1 MVTAAACA
9 RAEGP
14 APSESSGRR
23 ARGQRMSRRVGRL
36 CARRADAS
44 RSRTR
49 TCPTVGR
56 VAGERPTQIVADA
69 SRSRGELIRLLRQ
82 SNGERLSCPATRAT
96 SGVERRRALWLAR
109 QRLHGCVAAL
119 CGRGMAADD
128 AQEPLAIP
136 LWSVDMSRSRS
147 GRLTGA
153 DPPESALG
161 ADGLHH
167 PRQGRVPEPWR
178 QRQGPGCVVH
188 RQRCRGAR
196 SVVAS

>member
-23 ARGQRMSRRVGRL
+23 ARGQRMSRRVDRL

-56 VAGERPTQIVADA
+56 VAGEHSDCRRRVEVAW
-69 SRSRGELIRLLRQ
+69 RELIRSLRQ
-82 SNGERLSCPATRAT
+82 SNGERLSRSATRAT
-96 SGVERRRALWLAR
+96 SGIERRRALWLAR

-128 AQEPLAIP
+128 AQEPSATP

-153 DPPESALG
+153 DPSEPALG